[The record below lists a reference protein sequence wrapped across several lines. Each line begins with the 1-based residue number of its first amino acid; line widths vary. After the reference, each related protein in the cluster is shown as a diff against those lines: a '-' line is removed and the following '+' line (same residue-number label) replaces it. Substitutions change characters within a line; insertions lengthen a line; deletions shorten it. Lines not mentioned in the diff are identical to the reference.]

1 MITEFGKLLRNIRM
15 DRGEYLK
22 DMAEK
27 LGVTSSY
34 LSSVENGNRSVP
46 VKWIGQISEMYGLC
60 QDESER
66 LSNLAVGAG
75 TSVRIDL
82 RNSTSLKRQAASM
95 FASNFQSISDE
106 TANEIIGLLQIGE
119 Q

>member
-22 DMAEK
+22 DMAGK

-46 VKWIGQISEMYGLC
+46 VKWIGQITEMYGLSKE
-60 QDESER
+60 ESER
-66 LSNLAVGAG
+66 LSNLAVDAG
-75 TSVRIDL
+75 TSVRIDV
-82 RNSTSLKRQAASM
+82 RNSTSLQRQAALA
-95 FASNFQSISDE
+95 FARNFQLISDE
-106 TANEIIGLLQIGE
+106 VANEIINLLRI
-119 Q
+119 